1 MLHVKEASME
11 MYAANMLQYAVNC
24 LSHTFTYYIIS
35 KHMFYMYRCTESA
48 ADAVHEMAQDYERQK
63 EV

>member
-1 MLHVKEASME
+1 
-11 MYAANMLQYAVNC
+11 MYATSMLQHAVNC

-35 KHMFYMYRCTESA
+35 KHMCYMYRCTESA